1 MLLNVIATLNKMLL
15 NVIAFRI
22 CSLASRLALCTFLSP
37 FHSILFYSILFYSIL
52 LSVGMW
58 DGFLHSTL

>member
-22 CSLASRLALCTFLSP
+22 CSLASRPALCTFLSP
-37 FHSILFYSILFYSIL
+37 FHSILFYSIL